1 VLGECGGDAVRVKP
15 QAWAAARSEAD
26 GAETVGVFVDP
37 RPGDA
42 VASRDFRGVDEAA
55 EWLAGEGSREV
66 AGNLRGEGVELL
78 GR

>member
-1 VLGECGGDAVRVKP
+1 
-15 QAWAAARSEAD
+15 
-26 GAETVGVFVDP
+26 
-37 RPGDA
+37 

-55 EWLAGEGSREV
+55 DWLAGEGSREV